1 MLPRTKQIIIIF
13 VYVLIF
19 LAIVFGVYFLFL
31 KPAPTCSDGKL
42 NQGEEQKDC
51 GGPCPSCEIK
61 TLKSIK
67 ILWVKALRTSEQNYD
82 LVARIENPNQNYG
95 LRSFGYKFSL
105 YDLNNQLVA
114 EKAGSSFIL
123 PRGERYLLELKVPLD
138 GSLAKVVLD
147 IDENVRWERIKDY
160 LPPEI
165 SVFDKKYEVLKN
177 GTVFSQASAN
187 IKNSSRFDY
196 KNVGVAVIVFGSDGE
211 PMAVNSTSLDLLGS
225 GQERY
230 VSVPWFFEVLGTAA
244 NLDIESEVN
253 MYMQPN

>member
-1 MLPRTKQIIIIF
+1 MLPRTKQIIIIMG
-13 VYVLIF
+13 YALIL
-19 LAIVFGVYFLFL
+19 LAIVLGVYFLFL

-42 NQGEEQKDC
+42 NQDEEQIDC

-61 TLKSIK
+61 TLKGIK
-67 ILWVKALRTSEQNYD
+67 ILWVKALRTSDQNYD
-82 LVARIENPNQNYG
+82 LVAQIENPNQNYG

-105 YDLNNQLVA
+105 YDLNNQLIA
-114 EKAGSSFIL
+114 EKSGSSFIL
-123 PRGERYLLELKVPLD
+123 PRGERYLLEFKIPAS

-147 IDENVRWERIKDY
+147 IDKDIRWERIKDY
-160 LPPEI
+160 LPPEVN
-165 SVFDKKYEVLKN
+165 VFDKKYEVLKN

-196 KNVGVAVIVFGSDGE
+196 KNVGVSVVVFGSDGE

-230 VSVPWFFEVLGTAA
+230 VSVPWFFEILGSAV

-253 MYMQPN
+253 MYIQPN